1 VLLQVCVTKSTG
13 FVRAKQARPYGDI
26 TIQAGRFL

>member
-1 VLLQVCVTKSTG
+1 MQVCVTGSNG
-13 FVRAKQARPYGDI
+13 FVRAKQAQAYGDI